1 MEVSRQNESDI
12 LAKVGKHFHL
22 IETSGDVRHLEG
34 ELEQLDNRLGEISKR
49 MDDQWKAVRLWLMII
64 GIVLAGLNTALLI
77 ATLI

>member
-34 ELEQLDNRLGEISKR
+34 EFEQLDNRLGEINKR
-49 MDDQWKAVRLWLMII
+49 IDDQWKAVRIWLMII